1 MKKKIDKEEKQEKIK
16 RILKIVGCSVGLLL
30 CGGAFIG
37 LLFVGVRGCSSTPR
51 SQQKNA
57 MDNSLSITLNSDKET
72 PQQSFK
78 PQDINGDEYY
88 PYVLGG
94 YNAFGNYPQKITFT
108 GNHEYEIDTYI
119 NGLKRTHFN
128 LGVTTLGNLT
138 INGYTFYN
146 LNYQQQPVDSVMIS
160 YNFNGNNISEVFTDL
175 QVGDILYF
183 DTDDFDNLIYSNFF
197 KYLFTSNVLR
207 QYEDVNITFNNIINP
222 FGVLGSN
229 YDVIYKN
236 DIVGNKLL
244 FKGLFSDLTGQLYKS
259 ITLWFLSANG
269 FSYGT
274 ASSYNDYTGDGV
286 YFVSMYYVK
295 LDGTEIYV
303 NGQDFATATSGN
315 HKGTP
320 VLLYSNHWISSM
332 FQSIHI
338 LTIEDDDNYLTPD
351 YDRLVALT
359 SLNNNV
365 NGSATYTDGG
375 SLGGTNPFVL
385 IGSAFSSLIPFL
397 TITIVPGITIGTLL
411 LIPLVGMIVL
421 FVVFLFKR

>member
-16 RILKIVGCSVGLLL
+16 RILKIVGCSIGLLL

-37 LLFVGVRGCSSTPR
+37 LLFVGVRGCSATPR
-51 SQQKNA
+51 SPQKNA
-57 MDNSLSITLNSDKET
+57 MDNSLSITLDSDKET

-78 PQDINGDEYY
+78 PQDIDGTEYY

-94 YNAFGNYPQKITFT
+94 YKAFGNTPTVITT
-108 GNHEYEIDTYI
+108 SVNKQYNIQTII
-119 NGLKRTHFN
+119 NGVKRSYF
-128 LGVTTLGNLT
+128 GVVSSLFSNVRV
-138 INGYTFYN
+138 NDFSFYN
-146 LNYQQQPVDSVMIS
+146 LDEWSDNTDYISIRYQVTDTITE
-160 YNFNGNNISEVFTDL
+160 YFTDIN
-175 QVGDILYF
+175 VGDFIYF
-183 DTDDFDNLIYSNFF
+183 KVDDLERYQNDNNVKWLFDNHI
-197 KYLFTSNVLR
+197 LR
-207 QYEDVNITFNNIINP
+207 QYEDVNLSFNNIINP

-286 YFVSMYYVK
+286 YFVSLYYVK
-295 LDGTEIYV
+295 VDGSEIYV

-315 HKGTP
+315 HKGSP

-338 LTIEDDDNYLTPD
+338 LTIEDDANYLTPD

-365 NGSATYTDGG
+365 NGSAVYTDGAT
-375 SLGGTNPFVL
+375 LGGTNPFVL
-385 IGSAFSSLIPFL
+385 IGNAFSSLIPFL

-411 LIPLVGMIVL
+411 LIPLIGMIVL